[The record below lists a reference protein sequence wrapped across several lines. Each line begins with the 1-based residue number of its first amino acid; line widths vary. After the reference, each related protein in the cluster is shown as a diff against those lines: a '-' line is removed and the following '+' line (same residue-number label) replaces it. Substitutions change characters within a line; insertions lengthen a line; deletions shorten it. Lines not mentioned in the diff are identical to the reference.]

1 MQMEV
6 LVSGWMP
13 AVSPNSQE
21 NQVCFPIS
29 YQQLM
34 KNGQAHETTTVV
46 VPEQVEAYKE
56 SGMMVPDIDALK
68 YHTIP
73 S

>member
-1 MQMEV
+1 M
-6 LVSGWMP
+6 
-13 AVSPNSQE
+13 SPNSQE
-21 NQVCFPIS
+21 NQACFPIS
-29 YQQLM
+29 YQQLI
-34 KNGQAHETTTVV
+34 KNGQAHETAAAV
-46 VPEQVEAYKE
+46 VPEQVEKAYKE

>member
-1 MQMEV
+1 
-6 LVSGWMP
+6 
-13 AVSPNSQE
+13 
-21 NQVCFPIS
+21 
-29 YQQLM
+29 M
-34 KNGQAHETTTVV
+34 KNGQAHETTAAV
-46 VPEQVEAYKE
+46 VPEQVEKAYKE